1 MIVSDSGPIIAFS
14 RVGRLDILKRLF
26 GYVIIPDAVYEEFVV
41 MGKGRPGEPEVR
53 QSEWIQHRSVRNRER
68 IDRFSQSL
76 HEGERDA
83 ISLARELAK
92 RRCSSTN
99 GEAGAQRQTWEL
111 R

>member
-1 MIVSDSGPIIAFS
+1 MIISDSGPIIAFS

-26 GYVIIPDAVYEEFVV
+26 CHVIIPDAVYEEFVV

-53 QSEWIQHRSVRNRER
+53 QSAWIQRRSVRNRER

-83 ISLARELAK
+83 ISLARELAGAVAH
-92 RRCSSTN
+92 RRT
-99 GEAGAQRQTWEL
+99 AR
-111 R
+111 